1 LSRDTNDE
9 GLAFK
14 TGVGSLNYFDT
25 NQNRSLQVTSDG
37 EQSLVILR
45 TTWATVEKKITVSST
60 GTNMDGPGM
69 AVLVPLEQPVGGLV
83 SAGDAME
90 VTQPGDPGYMLPR
103 DLQVQNTSF
112 DTAVALARHATQSV
126 ESLQGRWSRS
136 RKRLIGQQSSPAD
149 EQWDLEK
156 GGGQQ
161 LAVPPGSLV
170 ISIPANSGIEIPTPV
185 TELQ

>member
-1 LSRDTNDE
+1 
-9 GLAFK
+9 
-14 TGVGSLNYFDT
+14 
-25 NQNRSLQVTSDG
+25 
-37 EQSLVILR
+37 
-45 TTWATVEKKITVSST
+45 
-60 GTNMDGPGM
+60 MDGPGM

-90 VTQPGDPGYMLPR
+90 VTQP
-103 DLQVQNTSF
+103 
-112 DTAVALARHATQSV
+112 TQSV
-126 ESLQGRWSRS
+126 ESLQGRWS

-149 EQWDLEK
+149 EQWDLEE

-170 ISIPANSGIEIPTPV
+170 TSIPAKSGIEIPTPV